1 MQRLMSSIPRAD
13 GYLLPALL
21 LTLLCSTAGW
31 AQFKAGIQGT
41 VTDTTGAVVP
51 GATVKITSLE
61 TSKTQAVVTG
71 GEGFY
76 RISGLPP
83 GKYKVSVEREGF
95 KKKELES
102 VEVGAEVITGLDLIM
117 ETGQVSDTVTVSADS
132 TPALQTENA
141 NIDRGITQAE
151 IRRLPQFGRD
161 PYELLRL
168 APGVFG
174 QGARS
179 GSGGAVNLPNTT
191 GPGGSNTSI
200 FQVENVVPISANG
213 QRVSANNYTIDGVSV
228 NSLGWGGAA
237 IVTPNQES
245 VKEIRVTSTTYS
257 AEDGRNSGAQIK
269 VISQNGTNEY
279 HGSALFK
286 YNDPGLNSFNKWGGI
301 GGSPTVDAPPV
312 RVENRFR
319 QFGGSI
325 GGPVIIPRFGEGGKA
340 YFSGKNRLFFFF
352 SYEGLRERTNNT
364 YNQYIET
371 DQYQQLVRAQR
382 PNSVTAK
389 ILAAAGPPRIVQS
402 LASDCSVFGGAAAA
416 RCRAVNGGLDIG
428 SPANAQG
435 QYVPSQIGGGFDGIP
450 DIVFARL
457 RAPNRTRGDQYN
469 LRVDYNLN
477 EKHNFAVS
485 AYRTKRNDFSSDQAG
500 RTRESADLRFAPLT
514 ASGMLTW
521 NYTISPRVLNE
532 ARANFTRFFSDQVED
547 SADVNFGI
555 PRVEVEDFPFDRI
568 RFGAPRGETT
578 PAVFAQ
584 NTFDF
589 RDTLS
594 ISWGN
599 LVAKYGVEVRRE
611 QNNNNL
617 VGGAR
622 PLYSFQGLWNLA
634 NDAPIFEAINADPN
648 TGLPANAQRYFR
660 QGDYSVFGQHDW
672 KVRQN
677 FTLNL
682 GARYEYFSPLREKRG
697 QLSNLFPGP
706 NGFVDSQLR
715 LVDELYKPD
724 RNNFAPR
731 IGFAFSPKWFK
742 DKLVWRGGGGIA
754 YNRVPSVLFGNT
766 RGNPP
771 FFARYNICCGNATTP
786 FVGGQ
791 IQYVLGASN
800 SLTSYPVNPLLA
812 QGIDPA
818 TGGIRD
824 RTVEIYG
831 TPQDEP
837 NAYVYN
843 FSLEGQYDLPWNMTA
858 TLGYSGSAGH
868 KLIRIVNQNF
878 IYARNPR
885 FAPVFFLQPDVN
897 SNFHA
902 LNTRLSKRFSKGFQF
917 DANYRW
923 SKSIDTL
930 SFEGPGA
937 PTNQTNPSNLASER
951 GPSDFDTT
959 HYFTF
964 SGLWDLP
971 IFREQKNLAGKIL
984 GGWQLNGIVTGNTGF
999 PWTPKL
1005 FQNLRQPSGETF
1017 GPTRPTVYRGG
1028 ALNDSS
1034 DEAFMRIGGNFPGG
1048 GAVYFNQNVNVDS
1061 SGAATLALNPP
1072 GIGRNS
1078 FRGPRYFSVDLSAS
1092 KQFGFPRLGEGTKL
1106 DLRANFF
1113 NAFNLLN
1120 LQALGFSDPGVDVR
1134 NPNLGR
1140 SQRGLAGRVVEF
1152 QARFSF

>member
-1 MQRLMSSIPRAD
+1 MQRLISSLPRA
-13 GYLLPALL
+13 GRHLLPALL
-21 LTLLCSTAGW
+21 LTALCSTVGW
-31 AQFKAGIQGT
+31 AQFKASIQGT
-41 VTDTTGAVVP
+41 VADASGAVVP
-51 GATVKITSLE
+51 GAKVTLVNKETGRTSE
-61 TSKTQAVVTG
+61 AVTS

-76 RISGLPP
+76 RFSSLAP
-83 GKYKVSVEREGF
+83 GNYKLIVERDGF
-95 KKKELES
+95 KKKELQNIA
-102 VEVGAEVITGLDLIM
+102 VGAEAVEGVDISL
-117 ETGQVSDTVTVSADS
+117 EAGQVTETVTVSADS

-141 NIDRGITQAE
+141 NIDRGLTQQE

-213 QRVSANNYTIDGVSV
+213 QRVSANNFTIDGVSV

-237 IVTPNQES
+237 ILTPNQES
-245 VKEIRVTSTTYS
+245 VKEIRVTSTSYS

-269 VISQNGTNEY
+269 VVSQNGTNEY

-301 GGSPTVDAPPV
+301 GGSPTVEAPPV

-340 YFSGKNRLFFFF
+340 YVSGQNKLFFFF

-371 DQYQQLVRAQR
+371 EQYQQLIRTQR
-382 PNSVTAK
+382 PGSVTAK
-389 ILAAAGPPRIVQS
+389 ILAAAGAPRVVR
-402 LASDCSVFGGAAAA
+402 LLTSDCSVFGGAAAA
-416 RCRAVNGGLDIG
+416 RCRAVNGGLDLG
-428 SPANAQG
+428 SLASAQG
-435 QYVPSQIGGGFDGIP
+435 QYVASQIGGGFDSIP
-450 DIVFARL
+450 DIVFAQL

-469 LRVDYNLN
+469 LRFDYILN

-485 AYRTKRNDFSSDQAG
+485 AYRTKRNDFLSDQAG

-521 NYTISPRVLNE
+521 NYTITPRVLNE
-532 ARANFTRFFSDQVED
+532 ARANFTRFFSDQVKD
-547 SADVNFGI
+547 SENVNFGI

-568 RFGAPRGETT
+568 RFGAPRAETT

-594 ISWGN
+594 IAWGN
-599 LVAKYGVEVRRE
+599 LAAKYGVEIRRE

-634 NDAPIFEAINADPN
+634 NDAPIFEAINADPA

-672 KVRQN
+672 KARPN

-682 GARYEYFSPLREKRG
+682 GVRYEYFTPLREARG

-706 NGFVDSQLR
+706 NGFIDSQLKV
-715 LVDELYKPD
+715 VDQLYKPD

-731 IGFAFSPKWFK
+731 VGFAWSPKWFK
-742 DKLVWRGGGGIA
+742 DNLVWRGGFGIA

-771 FFARYNICCGNATTP
+771 FFARFNICCGNAANP

-800 SLTSYPVNPLLA
+800 SLTSFPINPLLA

-818 TGGIRD
+818 TGGIRN

-837 NAYVYN
+837 NAYVYT
-843 FSLEGQYDLPWNMTA
+843 FSLEGQYELPWNMTA

-878 IYARNPR
+878 IFVRNPR

-902 LNTRLSKRFSKGFQF
+902 MNSRLSKRFGRGFQF

-937 PTNQTNPSNLASER
+937 VTNQTNPSNLASER
-951 GPSDFDTT
+951 GPSDFDNT
-959 HYFTF
+959 HYLTF

-971 IFREQKNLAGKIL
+971 VFREQKNLAGKIL

-1017 GPTRPTVYRGG
+1017 GPTRPTLYRGG
-1028 ALNDSS
+1028 ARNDSG
-1034 DEAFMRIGGNFPGG
+1034 DEAFRRIGGNFPGG

-1061 SGAATLALNPP
+1061 TGAATLALNPP

-1092 KQFGFPRLGEGTKL
+1092 KQFGFPGLGENTKL

-1120 LQALGFSDPGVDVR
+1120 LQAFGYFDPGVDVR
-1134 NPNLGR
+1134 SPNFGR
-1140 SQRGLAGRVVEF
+1140 AQRGLAGRVVEF
-1152 QARFSF
+1152 QARLSF